1 VAIAF
6 IVFVLLFI
14 PSPITLISYPYVWDS
29 VTLSPMVPTGGG
41 QQSDHH
47 AALLS
52 VRPSPLGLAALALM
66 DRVLL
71 QLQFPIITQ
80 DLTIQGCVQV

>member
-1 VAIAF
+1 
-6 IVFVLLFI
+6 
-14 PSPITLISYPYVWDS
+14 
-29 VTLSPMVPTGGG
+29 MVPMGGG